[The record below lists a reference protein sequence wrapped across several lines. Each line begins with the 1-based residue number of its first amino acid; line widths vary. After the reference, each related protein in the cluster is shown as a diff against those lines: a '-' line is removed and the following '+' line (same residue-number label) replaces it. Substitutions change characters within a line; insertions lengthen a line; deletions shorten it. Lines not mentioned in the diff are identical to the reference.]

1 MQLRGLP
8 RLKIEVGNTVTMSP
22 PTDATSASQYAKVLS
37 IAEQVAFD
45 MGRQLTTI
53 SAYRSPKNNELAR
66 GVGGSRHMR
75 GEAMDIRVREM
86 NTTERVEFVRLL
98 CTYGALAFGFY
109 EGKRP
114 RPFIHFDIYRK
125 RKWGPQYKVYDPV
138 LKQFKIC
145 PFNV

>member
-1 MQLRGLP
+1 MIDG
-8 RLKIEVGNTVTMSP
+8 
-22 PTDATSASQYAKVLS
+22 ATAASQYAKVLS
-37 IAEQVAFD
+37 IAEAVAFD
-45 MGRQLTTI
+45 MGRQLTI
-53 SAYRSPKNNELAR
+53 VSAYRDPANNEKA
-66 GVGGSRHMR
+66 GGEKLSRHMF
-75 GEAMDIRVREM
+75 GEAMDIRIREM

-109 EGKRP
+109 EVRP

-125 RKWGPQYKVYDPV
+125 RKWGPQPKVYEPV